1 MEYNMGSILT
11 TLVPSIVNK
20 AMDFIGDR
28 FKSDEEKQ
36 AIKAKLEMEVKQ
48 QVENAWNQ
56 EQQELTKRLSLDME
70 SDSWLSKNIRPL
82 TLIYLMLL
90 FTLAF
95 FRDIPEQTLEL
106 LQNLLMTV
114 FVFYFGSRTLEKVTK
129 MIRFK

>member
-1 MEYNMGSILT
+1 MGSILT

>member
-1 MEYNMGSILT
+1 MGSILT

-20 AMDFIGDR
+20 AMTFIDDR

-36 AIKAKLEMEVKQ
+36 AIKTKLEMEVKQ

-82 TLIYLMLL
+82 TLVYLMLL

-95 FRDIPEQTLEL
+95 FRDIPNQTLEL

-114 FVFYFGSRTLEKVTK
+114 FVFYLGSRTLEKVTK
-129 MIRFK
+129 MVRFKS